1 MDLSKHVWADI
12 MMTLQVLRTLET
24 KGLVG
29 DIVSHLILE
38 YFLFSSLKKEET

>member
-1 MDLSKHVWADI
+1 MDLSKHVGADV
-12 MMTLQVLRTLET
+12 MMTSQVLRTLET

-38 YFLFSSLKKEET
+38 HFLFPSLKKEKT